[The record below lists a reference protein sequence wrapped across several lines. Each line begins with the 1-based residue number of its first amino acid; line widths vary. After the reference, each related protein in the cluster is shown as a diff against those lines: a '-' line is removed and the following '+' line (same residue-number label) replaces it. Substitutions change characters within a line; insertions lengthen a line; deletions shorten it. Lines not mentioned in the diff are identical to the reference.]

1 VSPQQIADRDALVA
15 GFAAEYP
22 FESRYLELEGV
33 RYHYVDEGPREAE
46 PILFVHGNP
55 TWSFYWRHAIRRFS
69 ERYRCIAVDHIG
81 CGLSDKPAHY
91 PYRLAQ
97 HVANIEKL
105 ALSLDLRR
113 ITLVL
118 HDWGGPIGLGFAS
131 RQRERIARMLL
142 LNTSA
147 FTGMRAPWRI
157 RVCRAPGLGALA
169 VRGLNAFA
177 VAATVMALERRER
190 MTPAVRRGYLAP
202 YDSFANRIATLR
214 FVQDIPLSPGH
225 PSWPELARI
234 EASLPQLGE
243 LPICLI
249 WGGQDWCFTTEHL
262 ERFKRVWPQAQ
273 VHLDERAGH
282 YVLEDSRERVLQ
294 WIDRF
299 LARHPL
305 PVQRPQA

>member
-1 VSPQQIADRDALVA
+1 MSSAQTQNAAQA
-15 GFAAEYP
+15 KASAFAREYP
-22 FESRYLELEGV
+22 FTSRHLDLDGV
-33 RYHYVDEGPREAE
+33 RYHYVDEGPRDGE

-55 TWSFYWRHAIRRFS
+55 TWSFYWRHAIARFS
-69 ERYRCIAVDHIG
+69 DRFRCIAVDHVG
-81 CGLSDKPAHY
+81 CGFSDKPANY
-91 PYRLAQ
+91 DYRLAQ
-97 HVANIEKL
+97 HVSNLERL
-105 ALSLDLRR
+105 AQQLQLER
-113 ITLVL
+113 ITLAL
-118 HDWGGPIGLGFAS
+118 HDWGGPIGLGFAA
-131 RQRERIARMLL
+131 RQPQRIARLLL

-157 RVCRAPGLGALA
+157 RICRAPGLGALA

-190 MTPAVRRGYLAP
+190 MTPTVRRGYLAP

-214 FVQDIPLSPGH
+214 FVQDIPLSPAH
-225 PSWPELARI
+225 PSWAELARI
-234 EASLPQLGE
+234 EASLPQWAAK
-243 LPICLI
+243 PVCLI

-262 ERFKRVWPQAQ
+262 ARFQAVWPHAE

-294 WIDRF
+294 WTERF

-305 PVQRPQA
+305 AAC